1 MLISNHQYLTVFILS
16 FILVG
21 ALTPIM
27 RKVAIKN
34 NIFDLPNTSH
44 KSHALPTPYLGGIAI
59 MLGVVLVSLL
69 AVLFSTNVLG
79 NLKLLL
85 SVLIPALLLGLIGLW
100 DDLKS
105 LPAYPRLFA
114 QSAVGAGI
122 SIILITTGTLGNPT
136 GSIVLDV
143 LLTVIWIV
151 GICNSVNFFDN
162 MDGGAAGAVAF
173 SSLGL
178 AFLAWN
184 LEQSLLAGLS
194 LVTAGATFGFLI
206 WNKSPAKIYM
216 GDAGALF
223 LGVLLATL
231 AIRLDPITQSRAI
244 SLSIPLLLLALPI
257 LDTTT
262 VVISRLRNGISIFQG
277 GQDHLSHRLVNIG
290 LTRKSA
296 VIVLWLLCI
305 LFVVIANLIS
315 MLTSTFEVIFL
326 LLGALIWFALL
337 LWFLKIPVGKK
348 I

>member
-1 MLISNHQYLTVFILS
+1 MLISNYQYLAVFILS
-16 FILVG
+16 FIVVG
-21 ALTPIM
+21 ALTPLM

-34 NIFDLPNTSH
+34 SIFDIPNSTH

-69 AVLFSTNVLG
+69 AVLLSSDLLG
-79 NLKLLL
+79 NLNLLL

-114 QSAVGAGI
+114 QSAVGVCV

-143 LLTVIWIV
+143 ILTVIWIV
-151 GICNSVNFFDN
+151 GICNSINFFDN

-184 LEQSLLAGLS
+184 LEQSLLAGLA

-231 AIRLDPITQSRAI
+231 VIRLDPITQSRAI

-262 VVISRLRNGISIFQG
+262 VVISRLRSGISIFQG
-277 GQDHLSHRLVNIG
+277 GQDHLSHRLVNKG

-296 VIVLWLLCI
+296 VIVLWLLCV
-305 LFVVIANLIS
+305 LFVVIANLVS
-315 MLTSTFEVIFL
+315 MLPFTFEVIFL
-326 LLGALIWFALL
+326 LLGAIIWFALL
-337 LWFLKIPVGKK
+337 IWFLKIPLVKK

>member
-1 MLISNHQYLTVFILS
+1 MLILNFQYLTVFILS

-44 KSHALPTPYLGGIAI
+44 KSHVLPTPYLGGVAI

-69 AVLFSTNVLG
+69 AVLLSTNILG
-79 NLKLLL
+79 NLNLLL
-85 SVLIPALLLGLIGLW
+85 SVLVPALLLGLIGLW

-114 QSAVGAGI
+114 QSAVGVGV
-122 SIILITTGTLGNPT
+122 SIILITTGTVGNPT

-151 GICNSVNFFDN
+151 GICNSINFFDN

-173 SSLGL
+173 SSLGI

-184 LEQSLLAGLS
+184 LEQSLIAGLA

-231 AIRLDPITQSRAI
+231 AIRLDPSTQSRAI

-262 VVISRLRNGISIFQG
+262 VVISRFRSGISILQG

-296 VIVLWLLCI
+296 VIVLWLLCV
-305 LFVVIANLIS
+305 LFVVIANLVS
-315 MLTSTFEVIFL
+315 VLPFTLEVIFL
-326 LLGALIWFALL
+326 LLGAIIWFALL
-337 LWFLKIPVGKK
+337 LWFLKIPAVKK

>member
-1 MLISNHQYLTVFILS
+1 MLISNYQYITVFILS

-21 ALTPIM
+21 ALTPVM

-44 KSHALPTPYLGGIAI
+44 KSHALPTPYLGGVAI

-114 QSAVGAGI
+114 QSVVGVCV
-122 SIILITTGTLGNPT
+122 SIILITTGTVGNPT

-151 GICNSVNFFDN
+151 GICNSINFFDN

-184 LEQSLLAGLS
+184 LGQSLLVGLA

-262 VVISRLRNGISIFQG
+262 VVISRLRSGVSIFQG

-305 LFVVIANLIS
+305 LFVVIANLVSI
-315 MLTSTFEVIFL
+315 LPFTLEVIFL
-326 LLGALIWFALL
+326 LLGAIIWFALL
-337 LWFLKIPVGKK
+337 LWFLKIPVVKK
-348 I
+348 T

>member
-1 MLISNHQYLTVFILS
+1 MLISNYQYLAVFILS

-27 RKVAIKN
+27 RKVAVKN

-44 KSHALPTPYLGGIAI
+44 KSHALPTPYLGGVAI

-79 NLKLLL
+79 NLNLLL
-85 SVLIPALLLGLIGLW
+85 SVIIPALLLGLIGLW

-114 QSAVGAGI
+114 QSVVGVCV
-122 SIILITTGTLGNPT
+122 SIILITTGTVGNPT

-151 GICNSVNFFDN
+151 GICNSINFFDN

-184 LEQSLLAGLS
+184 LGQSLLVGLA

-262 VVISRLRNGISIFQG
+262 VVISRLRSGVSIFQG

-305 LFVVIANLIS
+305 LFVVTANLVS
-315 MLTSTFEVIFL
+315 MLTSTFELIFL
-326 LLGALIWFALL
+326 LLGAIIWFALL
-337 LWFLKIPVGKK
+337 LWFLKIPAGKK

>member
-1 MLISNHQYLTVFILS
+1 MLISNYQYLAVFILS
-16 FILVG
+16 FIVVG
-21 ALTPIM
+21 ALTPVM

-34 NIFDLPNTSH
+34 NIFDLPNSTH
-44 KSHALPTPYLGGIAI
+44 KSHSLPTPYLGGIAI

-69 AVLFSTNVLG
+69 AVLLSTDVLG
-79 NLKLLL
+79 NLNLLL

-114 QSAVGAGI
+114 QSAVGVCI
-122 SIILITTGTLGNPT
+122 SIILITTGTVGNPT

-151 GICNSVNFFDN
+151 GICNSINFFDN

-173 SSLGL
+173 SSLGI

-184 LEQSLLAGLS
+184 LEQSLLAGLA

-262 VVISRLRNGISIFQG
+262 VVISRLRSGISILQG

-296 VIVLWLLCI
+296 VIVLWLLCV
-305 LFVVIANLIS
+305 LFVVIANLVSI
-315 MLTSTFEVIFL
+315 LPFTLEVIFL
-326 LLGALIWFALL
+326 LLGTIIWFALL
-337 LWFLKIPVGKK
+337 LWFLKIPVVKK
-348 I
+348 T

>member
-69 AVLFSTNVLG
+69 AVLFSTNLLG

-151 GICNSVNFFDN
+151 GICNSINFFDN

-262 VVISRLRNGISIFQG
+262 VVISRLRRGISIFQG
-277 GQDHLSHRLVNIG
+277 GQDHLSHRLVNIC

-296 VIVLWLLCI
+296 VIVLWLLCV
-305 LFVVIANLIS
+305 LFVVIANLVS
-315 MLTSTFEVIFL
+315 MLPFTLEVIFL
-326 LLGALIWFALL
+326 LLGAIIWFALL

>member
-1 MLISNHQYLTVFILS
+1 MLISNNQYLAVFTLS
-16 FILVG
+16 FIVVG
-21 ALTPIM
+21 ALTPVV
-27 RKVAIKN
+27 RKLAIKN
-34 NIFDLPNTSH
+34 NIFDLPNSTH
-44 KSHALPTPYLGGIAI
+44 KSHLLPTPYLGGIAI

-69 AVLFSTNVLG
+69 AVFLSTDVLG
-79 NLKLLL
+79 NLTLLL
-85 SVLIPALLLGLIGLW
+85 SVLIPALILGLIGLW

-114 QSAVGAGI
+114 QSAVGVCI
-122 SIILITTGTLGNPT
+122 SIILITTGTVGNPT

-143 LLTVIWIV
+143 ILTVIWIV
-151 GICNSVNFFDN
+151 GICNSINFFDN

-184 LEQSLLAGLS
+184 LEQSLLAGLA

-216 GDAGALF
+216 GDSGALF

-231 AIRLDPITQSRAI
+231 TIRLDPVTQSRAI

-262 VVISRLRNGISIFQG
+262 VVISRLRRGISIFQG
-277 GQDHLSHRLVNIG
+277 GQDHLSHRLVSIG

-296 VIVLWLLCI
+296 VIVLWLLCV
-305 LFVVIANLIS
+305 LFVVIANLVS
-315 MLTSTFEVIFL
+315 MLPFTFEVIFL
-326 LLGALIWFALL
+326 LLGAIIWFTLL
-337 LWFLKIPVGKK
+337 LWFLKIPVAKK

>member
-1 MLISNHQYLTVFILS
+1 MFISNYQYLTIFILS
-16 FILVG
+16 LILVG
-21 ALTPIM
+21 VLTPVM

-34 NIFDLPNTSH
+34 NIFDLPNSIH
-44 KSHALPTPYLGGIAI
+44 KSHTLPTPYLGGIAI
-59 MLGVVLVSLL
+59 MLGVVLASLL
-69 AVLFSTNVLG
+69 AVLFSTDVSG
-79 NLKLLL
+79 NLNLLL
-85 SVLIPALLLGLIGLW
+85 SVIIPALLLGLIGLW

-105 LPAYPRLFA
+105 LPAYPRLLA
-114 QSAVGAGI
+114 QSAVGMCV

-136 GSIVLDV
+136 GSLALDV
-143 LLTVIWIV
+143 LLTMIWIV
-151 GICNSVNFFDN
+151 GICNSINFFDN
-162 MDGGAAGAVAF
+162 MDGGAAGTVAF
-173 SSLGL
+173 ASLGL

-184 LEQSLLAGLS
+184 LGQSLLVGLA

-231 AIRLDPITQSRAI
+231 AIRLDPITQSRVI

-257 LDTTT
+257 LDTTA
-262 VVISRLRNGISIFQG
+262 VVISRLRNGVSIFQG
-277 GQDHLSHRLVNIG
+277 GQDHLSHRLVKVG

-305 LFVVIANLIS
+305 LFVLIANLVS
-315 MLTSTFEVIFL
+315 MLTFTLEVIFL
-326 LLGALIWFALL
+326 LLGAVIWFALL
-337 LWFLKIPVGKK
+337 LWFLKIPVDKN

>member
-1 MLISNHQYLTVFILS
+1 M
-16 FILVG
+16 
-21 ALTPIM
+21 
-27 RKVAIKN
+27 
-34 NIFDLPNTSH
+34 
-44 KSHALPTPYLGGIAI
+44 
-59 MLGVVLVSLL
+59 
-69 AVLFSTNVLG
+69 
-79 NLKLLL
+79 
-85 SVLIPALLLGLIGLW
+85 
-100 DDLKS
+100 
-105 LPAYPRLFA
+105 
-114 QSAVGAGI
+114 GI
-122 SIILITTGTLGNPT
+122 SIILITTGTVGNPT

-151 GICNSVNFFDN
+151 GICNSINFFDN

-178 AFLAWN
+178 ALLAWN
-184 LEQSLLAGLS
+184 LGQSLLVGLA

-231 AIRLDPITQSRAI
+231 AIRLDPITKSRAI

-262 VVISRLRNGISIFQG
+262 VVISRLRNGVSIFQG
-277 GQDHLSHRLVNIG
+277 GQDHLSHRLVKVG

-305 LFVVIANLIS
+305 LFVVIANLVS
-315 MLTSTFEVIFL
+315 MLAFTLEVIFL
-326 LLGALIWFALL
+326 LLGAVIWFVLL

>member
-1 MLISNHQYLTVFILS
+1 MLISNYQYLTVFVLS

-21 ALTPIM
+21 VLTPIM

-44 KSHALPTPYLGGIAI
+44 KSHALPTPYLGGVAI

-69 AVLFSTNVLG
+69 AVLLSTNVLG
-79 NLKLLL
+79 NLNLLL

-100 DDLKS
+100 DDIKS

-114 QSAVGAGI
+114 QSAVGVGI

-151 GICNSVNFFDN
+151 GICNSINFFDN

-178 AFLAWN
+178 ALLAWN
-184 LEQSLLAGLS
+184 LGQSLLVGLA

-262 VVISRLRNGISIFQG
+262 VVISRLRNGVSIFQG
-277 GQDHLSHRLVNIG
+277 GQDHLSHRLVKVG

-305 LFVVIANLIS
+305 LFVVIANLVS
-315 MLTSTFEVIFL
+315 MLTSTFELIFL
-326 LLGALIWFALL
+326 LLGVLIWFALL

>member
-1 MLISNHQYLTVFILS
+1 MLISNYQYLTVFVLS

-21 ALTPIM
+21 VLTPLM

-59 MLGVVLVSLL
+59 MLGVVPVSLL
-69 AVLFSTNVLG
+69 AVLLSTNVLG
-79 NLKLLL
+79 NLNLLL

-114 QSAVGAGI
+114 QSAVGVGV
-122 SIILITTGTLGNPT
+122 SIILITTGTVGNPT

-151 GICNSVNFFDN
+151 GICNSINFFDN
-162 MDGGAAGAVAF
+162 MDGGAAGTVAF

-184 LEQSLLAGLS
+184 LGQSLLVGLA
-194 LVTAGATFGFLI
+194 LVSAGATFGFLI

-262 VVISRLRNGISIFQG
+262 VVISRLRSGVSIFQG
-277 GQDHLSHRLVNIG
+277 GQDHLSHRLVNMG

-305 LFVVIANLIS
+305 LFVVIANLVS
-315 MLTSTFEVIFL
+315 VLTSPFEVIFL
-326 LLGALIWFALL
+326 FLGELIWFALL

>member
-1 MLISNHQYLTVFILS
+1 
-16 FILVG
+16 
-21 ALTPIM
+21 
-27 RKVAIKN
+27 
-34 NIFDLPNTSH
+34 
-44 KSHALPTPYLGGIAI
+44 
-59 MLGVVLVSLL
+59 
-69 AVLFSTNVLG
+69 
-79 NLKLLL
+79 
-85 SVLIPALLLGLIGLW
+85 VLIPALLLGLIGLW

-114 QSAVGAGI
+114 QSAVSAGI

-151 GICNSVNFFDN
+151 GICNSINFFDN

-262 VVISRLRNGISIFQG
+262 VVISRLRRGISIFQG
-277 GQDHLSHRLVNIG
+277 GQDHLSHRLVNKG

-296 VIVLWLLCI
+296 VIVLWLLCVF
-305 LFVVIANLIS
+305 FVVIANLVS
-315 MLTSTFEVIFL
+315 MLPFTFEVIFL
-326 LLGALIWFALL
+326 LLGAIIWFALL
-337 LWFLKIPVGKK
+337 LWFLKIPVVKK

>member
-1 MLISNHQYLTVFILS
+1 MLISNYQYLAVFILS

-21 ALTPIM
+21 ALTPVM

-34 NIFDLPNTSH
+34 NIFDLPNSTH
-44 KSHALPTPYLGGIAI
+44 KSHAIPTPYLGGIAI

-69 AVLFSTNVLG
+69 AVFLSIDVLG
-79 NLKLLL
+79 NLTLLL

-114 QSAVGAGI
+114 QSAVGVCI
-122 SIILITTGTLGNPT
+122 SIILITTGTVGNPT

-143 LLTVIWIV
+143 ILTVIWIV
-151 GICNSVNFFDN
+151 GICNSINFFDN

-173 SSLGL
+173 SSLGI

-184 LEQSLLAGLS
+184 LEQSLLAGLA

-262 VVISRLRNGISIFQG
+262 VVISRLRSGISIFQG

-290 LTRKSA
+290 LTRKAA
-296 VIVLWLLCI
+296 VIVLWLLCV
-305 LFVVIANLIS
+305 LFVVIANLVSI
-315 MLTSTFEVIFL
+315 LPFTLEVIFL
-326 LLGALIWFALL
+326 LLGAIIWFALL
-337 LWFLKIPVGKK
+337 LWFLKIPVVKK

>member
-1 MLISNHQYLTVFILS
+1 MLISNYQYLVVFIVS
-16 FILVG
+16 FIVVG
-21 ALTPIM
+21 ALTPVM

-34 NIFDLPNTSH
+34 NILDLPNSTH

-69 AVLFSTNVLG
+69 AVLLSNDVLG
-79 NLKLLL
+79 NLNLLL

-114 QSAVGAGI
+114 QSAVGVCV
-122 SIILITTGTLGNPT
+122 SIILITTGTVGNPT

-151 GICNSVNFFDN
+151 GICNSINFFDN

-173 SSLGL
+173 SSLGI

-184 LEQSLLAGLS
+184 LEQSLLAGLA

-231 AIRLDPITQSRAI
+231 AIRLDPNTQSRAI

-262 VVISRLRNGISIFQG
+262 VVISRLRSGISIFQG

-296 VIVLWLLCI
+296 VVVLWLLCV
-305 LFVVIANLIS
+305 LFVVIANLVSI
-315 MLTSTFEVIFL
+315 LPFTLEVIFL
-326 LLGALIWFALL
+326 LLGAIIWFALL
-337 LWFLKIPVGKK
+337 LWFLKIPVVKK

>member
-1 MLISNHQYLTVFILS
+1 MLISNYQYLTVFILS

-44 KSHALPTPYLGGIAI
+44 KSHVLPTPYLGGVAI

-79 NLKLLL
+79 NLILLL
-85 SVLIPALLLGLIGLW
+85 SVVIPALLLGLIGLL

-114 QSAVGAGI
+114 QSAIGI
-122 SIILITTGTLGNPT
+122 CVSIILISTGTLGNPT
-136 GSIVLDV
+136 GSIVLDIS
-143 LLTVIWIV
+143 LTVIWIV
-151 GICNSVNFFDN
+151 GICNSINFFDN
-162 MDGGAAGAVAF
+162 MDGGAAGTVAF

-184 LEQSLLAGLS
+184 LGQSLLAGLA

-231 AIRLDPITQSRAI
+231 AIRLDPITQSKAI

-262 VVISRLRNGISIFQG
+262 VVISRLRNGVSIFQG

-290 LTRKSA
+290 LTRKFA
-296 VIVLWLLCI
+296 VIVLWILCI
-305 LFVVIANLIS
+305 LFVVIANLVS
-315 MLTSTFEVIFL
+315 MLASTFEVIFL
-326 LLGALIWFALL
+326 LLGSFIWFALL
-337 LWFLKIPVGKK
+337 LWFLKIPVVKK

>member
-151 GICNSVNFFDN
+151 GICNSINFFDN

>member
-1 MLISNHQYLTVFILS
+1 MLISNYQYLTVFILS

-85 SVLIPALLLGLIGLW
+85 SVLVPALLLGLIGLW

-114 QSAVGAGI
+114 QSAVGVGI
-122 SIILITTGTLGNPT
+122 SIILITTGTVGNPT

-151 GICNSVNFFDN
+151 GICNSINFFDN
-162 MDGGAAGAVAF
+162 MDGGAAGVVAF

-178 AFLAWN
+178 ALLAWN
-184 LEQSLLAGLS
+184 LGQSLLVGLA
-194 LVTAGATFGFLI
+194 LVSTGATFGFLI

-262 VVISRLRNGISIFQG
+262 VVISRLRSGVSIFQG

-296 VIVLWLLCI
+296 VIVLWLFCI
-305 LFVVIANLIS
+305 LFVVIANLVS

-326 LLGALIWFALL
+326 LLGAVIWFVLL

>member
-1 MLISNHQYLTVFILS
+1 
-16 FILVG
+16 
-21 ALTPIM
+21 M

-34 NIFDLPNTSH
+34 NIFDLPNSIH
-44 KSHALPTPYLGGIAI
+44 KSHTLPTPYLGGIAI
-59 MLGVVLVSLL
+59 MLGVVLASLL
-69 AVLFSTNVLG
+69 AVLFSTDVSG
-79 NLKLLL
+79 NLNLLL
-85 SVLIPALLLGLIGLW
+85 SVIIPALLLGLIGLW

-105 LPAYPRLFA
+105 LPAYPRLLA
-114 QSAVGAGI
+114 QSAVGMCV

-136 GSIVLDV
+136 GSLALDV
-143 LLTVIWIV
+143 LLTMIWIV
-151 GICNSVNFFDN
+151 GICNSINFFDN
-162 MDGGAAGAVAF
+162 MDGGAAGTVAF
-173 SSLGL
+173 ASLGL

-184 LEQSLLAGLS
+184 LGQSLLVGLA

-231 AIRLDPITQSRAI
+231 AIRLDPITQSRVI

-257 LDTTT
+257 LDTTA
-262 VVISRLRNGISIFQG
+262 VVISRLRNGVSIFQG
-277 GQDHLSHRLVNIG
+277 GQDHLSHRLVKVG

-305 LFVVIANLIS
+305 LFVLIANLVS
-315 MLTSTFEVIFL
+315 MLTFTLEVIFL
-326 LLGALIWFALL
+326 LLGAVIWFALL
-337 LWFLKIPVGKK
+337 LWFLKIPVDKN

>member
-1 MLISNHQYLTVFILS
+1 MLISNYQYLVVFIVS
-16 FILVG
+16 FIVVG
-21 ALTPIM
+21 ALTPVM

-34 NIFDLPNTSH
+34 NIFDLPNSTH

-69 AVLFSTNVLG
+69 AVFLSNDVLG
-79 NLKLLL
+79 NLNLLL

-114 QSAVGAGI
+114 QSAVGVCV
-122 SIILITTGTLGNPT
+122 SIILITTGTVGNPT

-151 GICNSVNFFDN
+151 GICNSINFFDN

-173 SSLGL
+173 SSLGI

-184 LEQSLLAGLS
+184 LEQSLLAGLA

-231 AIRLDPITQSRAI
+231 AIRLDPNTQSRAI

-262 VVISRLRNGISIFQG
+262 VVISRLRSGISIFQG

-290 LTRKSA
+290 LTRKAA
-296 VIVLWLLCI
+296 VIVLWLLSV
-305 LFVVIANLIS
+305 LFVVIANLVS
-315 MLTSTFEVIFL
+315 LLPFTLEVIFL
-326 LLGALIWFALL
+326 LLGAIIWFALL
-337 LWFLKIPVGKK
+337 LWFLKIPVVKK

>member
-1 MLISNHQYLTVFILS
+1 MLISNYQYLAVFILS

-34 NIFDLPNTSH
+34 NIFDLPNTLH

-69 AVLFSTNVLG
+69 AVLFSTDVLG
-79 NLKLLL
+79 NLNLLL
-85 SVLIPALLLGLIGLW
+85 SVIIPAFLLGLIGLW

-114 QSAVGAGI
+114 QSAVGMCV
-122 SIILITTGTLGNPT
+122 SIILITTGTLGTPT
-136 GSIVLDV
+136 GSPALDI
-143 LLTVIWIV
+143 LMTVIWIV
-151 GICNSVNFFDN
+151 GICNSINFFDN
-162 MDGGAAGAVAF
+162 MDGGAAGTVVF

-184 LEQSLLAGLS
+184 LGQSLLAGLA

-206 WNKSPAKIYM
+206 WNKNPAKIYM

-277 GQDHLSHRLVNIG
+277 GQDHLSHRLVEAG

-305 LFVVIANLIS
+305 FFVVIANLVSI
-315 MLTSTFEVIFL
+315 LPFTFEVIFL
-326 LLGALIWFALL
+326 LLGALIWFSLL

>member
-1 MLISNHQYLTVFILS
+1 MLISNYQYLTVFILS

-59 MLGVVLVSLL
+59 MLGVVLISLL

-79 NLKLLL
+79 NLNLLL

-114 QSAVGAGI
+114 QSTVGVGI
-122 SIILITTGTLGNPT
+122 SIILITTGTVGNPT

-151 GICNSVNFFDN
+151 GICNSINFFDN

-216 GDAGALF
+216 GDTGALF

-231 AIRLDPITQSRAI
+231 AIRLDPVTQSRAI

-262 VVISRLRNGISIFQG
+262 VVISRLRNGVSIFQG

-296 VIVLWLLCI
+296 VIVLWLLCV
-305 LFVVIANLIS
+305 LFVVIANLVS
-315 MLTSTFEVIFL
+315 MLTFTLEVIFL

-337 LWFLKIPVGKK
+337 LWFLKIPVVKK

>member
-1 MLISNHQYLTVFILS
+1 MLISNFQYLLAFILS
-16 FILVG
+16 FIVVG
-21 ALTPIM
+21 ALTPVM

-34 NIFDLPNTSH
+34 NIFDLPNSTH
-44 KSHALPTPYLGGIAI
+44 KSHTLPTPYLGGIAI
-59 MLGVVLVSLL
+59 MLGVVLVSIL
-69 AVLFSTNVLG
+69 AVLLSNNVLG
-79 NLKLLL
+79 NLNLLL
-85 SVLIPALLLGLIGLW
+85 SVLIPALILGLIGLW

-114 QSAVGAGI
+114 QSAVGVCV
-122 SIILITTGTLGNPT
+122 SIILITTGTVGNPT
-136 GSIVLDV
+136 DSIVLDI

-151 GICNSVNFFDN
+151 GICNSINFFDN
-162 MDGGAAGAVAF
+162 MDGGAAGTVAF
-173 SSLGL
+173 SSLGI

-184 LEQSLLAGLS
+184 LEQSLLAGLA

-231 AIRLDPITQSRAI
+231 AIRLDPSTQSRTI

-262 VVISRLRNGISIFQG
+262 VVISRLRSGISIFQG

-296 VIVLWLLCI
+296 VIVLWLLCV
-305 LFVVIANLIS
+305 LFVVIANLVS
-315 MLTSTFEVIFL
+315 VLPFTLEVIFL
-326 LLGALIWFALL
+326 LLGAIIWFALL
-337 LWFLKIPVGKK
+337 LWFLKIPVVKK
-348 I
+348 T

>member
-1 MLISNHQYLTVFILS
+1 MLISNYQYLTVFTLS

-27 RKVAIKN
+27 LKVAIKN

-114 QSAVGAGI
+114 QSAVGVGI

-262 VVISRLRNGISIFQG
+262 VVISRLRNGVSIFQG

-290 LTRKSA
+290 LTRKFA

-305 LFVVIANLIS
+305 LFVVIANLVS
-315 MLTSTFEVIFL
+315 MLASTFEVIFL
-326 LLGALIWFALL
+326 LLGSFIWFALL
-337 LWFLKIPVGKK
+337 LWFLKIPVVKK

>member
-1 MLISNHQYLTVFILS
+1 
-16 FILVG
+16 
-21 ALTPIM
+21 M

-69 AVLFSTNVLG
+69 AVLFSTNVLS
-79 NLKLLL
+79 NLNLLL

-114 QSAVGAGI
+114 QSAVGVGI
-122 SIILITTGTLGNPT
+122 SIILITTGTVGNPT

-151 GICNSVNFFDN
+151 GICNSINFFDN

-184 LEQSLLAGLS
+184 LEQSLLAGLA

-262 VVISRLRNGISIFQG
+262 VVISRLRRGISIFQG
-277 GQDHLSHRLVNIG
+277 GQDHLSHRLVNKG

-296 VIVLWLLCI
+296 VIVLWLLCV
-305 LFVVIANLIS
+305 LFVVIANLVS
-315 MLTSTFEVIFL
+315 MLPFTFEVIFL
-326 LLGALIWFALL
+326 LLGAIIWFALL
-337 LWFLKIPVGKK
+337 LWFLKIPVVKK

>member
-1 MLISNHQYLTVFILS
+1 MLISNYQYLTIFILS

-21 ALTPIM
+21 ALTPLM
-27 RKVAIKN
+27 RKVAINN

-44 KSHALPTPYLGGIAI
+44 KSHTLPTPYLGGVAI

-69 AVLFSTNVLG
+69 AVLLSTNILG
-79 NLKLLL
+79 NLNLLL
-85 SVLIPALLLGLIGLW
+85 SVLVPALLLGLIGLW

-114 QSAVGAGI
+114 QSAVGVCV
-122 SIILITTGTLGNPT
+122 SIILITTGTVGNPT

-151 GICNSVNFFDN
+151 GICNSINFFDN

-173 SSLGL
+173 SSLGI

-184 LEQSLLAGLS
+184 LEQSLLAGLA

-223 LGVLLATL
+223 LGVLLASL
-231 AIRLDPITQSRAI
+231 AIRLDPSTQSRAI

-262 VVISRLRNGISIFQG
+262 VVISRFRSGISILQG

-296 VIVLWLLCI
+296 VIVLWLLCV
-305 LFVVIANLIS
+305 LFVVIANLVS
-315 MLTSTFEVIFL
+315 VLPFTLEVILL
-326 LLGALIWFALL
+326 LLGAIIWFALL
-337 LWFLKIPVGKK
+337 LWFLKIPVVKK

>member
-1 MLISNHQYLTVFILS
+1 MLISNYQYLAVFILS

-21 ALTPIM
+21 ALTPAM

-44 KSHALPTPYLGGIAI
+44 KSHTLPTPYLGGIAI
-59 MLGVVLVSLL
+59 MLGVVLVSSLAALL
-69 AVLFSTNVLG
+69 SNNVFG
-79 NLKLLL
+79 NLYLLL

-100 DDLKS
+100 DDLKA

-114 QSAVGAGI
+114 QSAIGVCV
-122 SIILITTGTLGNPT
+122 SIILITTGTIGNPT
-136 GSIVLDV
+136 GSVALDV

-151 GICNSVNFFDN
+151 GICNSINFFDN
-162 MDGGAAGAVAF
+162 MDGGAAGTVAF

-184 LEQSLLAGLS
+184 LGQSLLVGLA
-194 LVTAGATFGFLI
+194 LVIAGATFGFLI

-244 SLSIPLLLLALPI
+244 SLSIPILLLALPI

-262 VVISRLRNGISIFQG
+262 VIISRLRNGVSIFQG
-277 GQDHLSHRLVNIG
+277 GQDHLSHRLVKVG
-290 LTRKSA
+290 LTQKSA

-305 LFVVIANLIS
+305 LFVVIANLVSI
-315 MLTSTFEVIFL
+315 LPFTLGVIFL
-326 LLGALIWFALL
+326 LIGSVIWFVLL

-348 I
+348 L

>member
-1 MLISNHQYLTVFILS
+1 MLISNYQYLTVFILS

-21 ALTPIM
+21 ALTPVM

-44 KSHALPTPYLGGIAI
+44 KSHTLPTPYLGGIAI

-69 AVLFSTNVLG
+69 AVFLSSNVLG
-79 NLKLLL
+79 NLNLLL
-85 SVLIPALLLGLIGLW
+85 SVIIPALLLGLIGLW

-114 QSAVGAGI
+114 QSAVGVGI

-136 GSIVLDV
+136 GSVALDV
-143 LLTVIWIV
+143 LLTIIWIV
-151 GICNSVNFFDN
+151 GICNSINFFDN
-162 MDGGAAGAVAF
+162 MDGGAAGTVAF
-173 SSLGL
+173 ASLGL

-184 LEQSLLAGLS
+184 LGQSLLVGLA
-194 LVTAGATFGFLI
+194 LVTAGSTFGFLI

-231 AIRLDPITQSRAI
+231 AIRLDPITQSRVI

-262 VVISRLRNGISIFQG
+262 VVISRLRNGVSIFQG
-277 GQDHLSHRLVNIG
+277 GQDHLSHRLVKVG

-305 LFVVIANLIS
+305 LFVLIANLVS
-315 MLTSTFEVIFL
+315 MLTFTLEVIFL
-326 LLGALIWFALL
+326 LLAAVIWFALL
-337 LWFLKIPVGKK
+337 IWFLKTPVGKK

>member
-1 MLISNHQYLTVFILS
+1 
-16 FILVG
+16 
-21 ALTPIM
+21 
-27 RKVAIKN
+27 
-34 NIFDLPNTSH
+34 
-44 KSHALPTPYLGGIAI
+44 
-59 MLGVVLVSLL
+59 MLGVVLVSSL
-69 AVLFSTNVLG
+69 AVLLSNNVFG
-79 NLKLLL
+79 NLNLLL

-100 DDLKS
+100 DDLKA

-114 QSAVGAGI
+114 QRAIGVCV
-122 SIILITTGTLGNPT
+122 SIILITTGTIGNPT
-136 GSIVLDV
+136 GSVALDV

-151 GICNSVNFFDN
+151 GICNSINFFDN
-162 MDGGAAGAVAF
+162 MDGGAAGTVAF

-184 LEQSLLAGLS
+184 LGQSLLVGLA
-194 LVTAGATFGFLI
+194 LVIAGATFGFLI

-244 SLSIPLLLLALPI
+244 SLSIPILLLALPI

-262 VVISRLRNGISIFQG
+262 VIISRLRNGVSIFQG
-277 GQDHLSHRLVNIG
+277 GQDHLSHRLVKVG
-290 LTRKSA
+290 LTQKSA

-305 LFVVIANLIS
+305 LFVVIANLVSI
-315 MLTSTFEVIFL
+315 LPFTLEVIFL
-326 LLGALIWFALL
+326 LIGSVIWFVLL

-348 I
+348 L

>member
-1 MLISNHQYLTVFILS
+1 MLISNYQYLVVFILS
-16 FILVG
+16 FIVVG
-21 ALTPIM
+21 ALTPVM

-34 NIFDLPNTSH
+34 NIFDLPNSTH

-69 AVLFSTNVLG
+69 AVLLSNDVLG
-79 NLKLLL
+79 NLNLLL

-114 QSAVGAGI
+114 QSAVGVCI

-151 GICNSVNFFDN
+151 GICNSINFFDN
-162 MDGGAAGAVAF
+162 MDGGAAGTVAF

-184 LEQSLLAGLS
+184 LEQSLLAGLA

-262 VVISRLRNGISIFQG
+262 VVISRLRSGISILQG

-296 VIVLWLLCI
+296 VIVLWLLCV
-305 LFVVIANLIS
+305 LFVVIANLVSI
-315 MLTSTFEVIFL
+315 LPFTLEVIFL
-326 LLGALIWFALL
+326 LLGVIIWFALL
-337 LWFLKIPVGKK
+337 LWFLKIPVVKK

>member
-1 MLISNHQYLTVFILS
+1 MLISNYQYLTVFILS

-69 AVLFSTNVLG
+69 AVLFSTNVLS
-79 NLKLLL
+79 NLNLLL

-114 QSAVGAGI
+114 QSAVSAGI

-151 GICNSVNFFDN
+151 GICNSINFFDN

-184 LEQSLLAGLS
+184 LEQSLLAGLA

-262 VVISRLRNGISIFQG
+262 VVISRLRRGISIFQG
-277 GQDHLSHRLVNIG
+277 GQDHLSHRLVNKG

-296 VIVLWLLCI
+296 VIVLWLLCV
-305 LFVVIANLIS
+305 LFVVIANLVS
-315 MLTSTFEVIFL
+315 MLPFTFEVIFL
-326 LLGALIWFALL
+326 LLGAIIWFALL
-337 LWFLKIPVGKK
+337 LWFLKIPVVKK

>member
-1 MLISNHQYLTVFILS
+1 MLISNYQYLTVFILS

-69 AVLFSTNVLG
+69 AVLLSTNVLG
-79 NLKLLL
+79 NLNLLL

-151 GICNSVNFFDN
+151 GICNSINFFDN

-262 VVISRLRNGISIFQG
+262 VVISRLRNGKSIFQG

-305 LFVVIANLIS
+305 LFVVTANLVS
-315 MLTSTFEVIFL
+315 MLTSTFELIFL

>member
-1 MLISNHQYLTVFILS
+1 M
-16 FILVG
+16 
-21 ALTPIM
+21 
-27 RKVAIKN
+27 
-34 NIFDLPNTSH
+34 
-44 KSHALPTPYLGGIAI
+44 
-59 MLGVVLVSLL
+59 
-69 AVLFSTNVLG
+69 
-79 NLKLLL
+79 
-85 SVLIPALLLGLIGLW
+85 LIPALLLGLIGLW

-114 QSAVGAGI
+114 QSVVGVCV
-122 SIILITTGTLGNPT
+122 SIILITTGTVGNPT

-151 GICNSVNFFDN
+151 GICNSINFFDN

-184 LEQSLLAGLS
+184 LGQSLLVGLA

-216 GDAGALF
+216 GDACALF

-262 VVISRLRNGISIFQG
+262 VVISRLRSGVSIFQG
-277 GQDHLSHRLVNIG
+277 GQDHLYHRLVNIG

-305 LFVVIANLIS
+305 LFVVTANLVS
-315 MLTSTFEVIFL
+315 MLTSTFELIFL
-326 LLGALIWFALL
+326 LLGAIIWFALL
-337 LWFLKIPVGKK
+337 LWFLKIPAGKK